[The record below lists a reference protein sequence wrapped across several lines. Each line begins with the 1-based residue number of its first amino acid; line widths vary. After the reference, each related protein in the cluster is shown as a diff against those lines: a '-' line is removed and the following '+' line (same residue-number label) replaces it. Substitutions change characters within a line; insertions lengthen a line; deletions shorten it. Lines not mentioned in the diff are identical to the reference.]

1 MERES
6 AEPRKARPAFGGV
19 RPNNLSLPAYVDSVW
34 VALFHFGFVLLL
46 LLFVVAFED
55 FVAVK
60 FVEGAVFV
68 QEEDVCDVVYGIDWY
83 KVIAK
88 SLMK

>member
-1 MERES
+1 M
-6 AEPRKARPAFGGV
+6 
-19 RPNNLSLPAYVDSVW
+19 
-34 VALFHFGFVLLL
+34 LLL

>member
-1 MERES
+1 M
-6 AEPRKARPAFGGV
+6 
-19 RPNNLSLPAYVDSVW
+19 
-34 VALFHFGFVLLL
+34 ALFHFGFVLLL
-46 LLFVVAFED
+46 LLFVVDFED
-55 FVAVK
+55 FVAGK